1 MGDTA
6 VGDPTEG
13 EAKPAVIHQL
23 AESPLGG
30 RTEGQDRGAGRRLC
44 PTESSHCLV
53 KGKLIAAACREWT
66 DEVSGFARGVSA
78 IHTSFLFMVET

>member
-1 MGDTA
+1 MRDTA

-23 AESPLGG
+23 A
-30 RTEGQDRGAGRRLC
+30 DRGAGRRLC

-53 KGKLIAAACREWT
+53 KGKLIAAACREWA

-78 IHTSFLFMVET
+78 IHTPFFFMVET